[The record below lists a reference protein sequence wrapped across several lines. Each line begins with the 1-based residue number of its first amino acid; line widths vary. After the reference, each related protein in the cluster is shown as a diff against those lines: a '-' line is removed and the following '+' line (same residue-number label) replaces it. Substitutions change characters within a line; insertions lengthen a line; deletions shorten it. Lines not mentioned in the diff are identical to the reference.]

1 MSRLL
6 EVSDLAVAF
15 GDVRA
20 VRGVSF
26 TVEAGESLAIVGE
39 SGSGKS
45 LSSLAVLGLLP
56 PQARVVAGDIR
67 WDGHDLL
74 ACGDEELRQLRG
86 EELAII
92 FQDPLSA
99 LNPSLTVGYQIGE
112 MFRRRRGLSREE
124 ARNRAVEAM
133 AEVGIPDAAAR
144 AGNYPHE
151 FSGGMRQRVMIA
163 MALALEPRLLIADE
177 PTTALDVT
185 VQAQILRLLRQR
197 QEAGLAVII
206 ISHDLGVVA
215 RTAQSVVVM
224 YAGRA
229 VESGTVADLYSAPAH
244 PYTRGLMAASP
255 SARDADRTIRPIDG
269 YPPDITSPP
278 SGCAFHPRCPFAQ
291 GRCRTDEPELRTIAP
306 GRKSAC
312 HFAEEVL
319 SRGESLGA
327 ARA

>member
-1 MSRLL
+1 MTELL
-6 EVSDLAVAF
+6 TVSDLAVSF
-15 GDVRA
+15 GEVRA

-26 TVEAGESLAIVGE
+26 GVAEATTLAIVGE

-56 PQARVVAGDIR
+56 AQAQVTAGSIH
-67 WDGHDLL
+67 WDGRDLR
-74 ACGDEELRQLRG
+74 ACGADELRQLRG
-86 EELAII
+86 TDIAMI

-112 MFRRRRGLSREE
+112 MFRRRRGLGRDE
-124 ARNRAVEAM
+124 ARRRAIEAM
-133 AEVGIPDAAAR
+133 TEVGIPDAARR
-144 AGNYPHE
+144 AGSYPHE

-163 MALALEPRLLIADE
+163 MALALDPRLLIADE

-185 VQAQILRLLRQR
+185 VQAQILRLLRKRQR
-197 QEAGLAVII
+197 DGLAMII

-229 VESGTVADLYSAPAH
+229 VESGPVADLYTVPAH
-244 PYTRGLMAASP
+244 PYTLGLMAASP
-255 SARDADRTIRPIDG
+255 SARDAGRRPQPIDG
-269 YPPDITSPP
+269 YPPDGAALPT
-278 SGCAFHPRCPFAQ
+278 GCAFHPRCPFARQ
-291 GRCRTDEPELRTIAP
+291 RCRTEDPELRTVAP
-306 GRKSAC
+306 GRTSAC

-319 SRGESLGA
+319 SRGGA
-327 ARA
+327 VGHPRA

>member
-1 MSRLL
+1 MNTLL

-26 TVEAGESLAIVGE
+26 DLDEGETLAIVGE

-56 PQARVVAGDIR
+56 AQARVAGGTVR
-67 WDGHDLL
+67 WDGRDLL
-74 ACGDEELRQLRG
+74 TMPDDELRRLRG

-112 MFRRRRGLSREE
+112 MFRRRRGASREE
-124 ARNRAVEAM
+124 ARRRAVEAM
-133 AEVGIPDAAAR
+133 AEVGIPDAGRR
-144 AGNYPHE
+144 AGQYPHE

-185 VQAQILRLLRQR
+185 VQAQILRLLRTR
-197 QEAGLAVII
+197 QQQGLAMII

-215 RTAQSVVVM
+215 RTARRVVVL

-229 VESGTVADLYSAPAH
+229 VESGTVAELYDRPAH
-244 PYTRGLMAASP
+244 PYTVGLMAASP
-255 SARDADRTIRPIDG
+255 SAHDPDRPPRPIDG
-269 YPPDITSPP
+269 LPPDITAPP
-278 SGCAFHPRCPFAQ
+278 GGCAFHPRCPLARE
-291 GRCRTDEPELRTIAP
+291 RCRTTEPELRTVAP
-306 GRKSAC
+306 GRTSAC

-319 SRGESLGA
+319 TRAGTTTD

>member
-56 PQARVVAGDIR
+56 PQAQVAAGDIR
-67 WDGHDLL
+67 WDGRDLL

-197 QEAGLAVII
+197 QEAGLAMII

-215 RTAQSVVVM
+215 RTAQSIVVM

-255 SARDADRTIRPIDG
+255 SARDAGRTVRPIDG

-291 GRCRTDEPELRTIAP
+291 ERCRTDEPELRTVAP